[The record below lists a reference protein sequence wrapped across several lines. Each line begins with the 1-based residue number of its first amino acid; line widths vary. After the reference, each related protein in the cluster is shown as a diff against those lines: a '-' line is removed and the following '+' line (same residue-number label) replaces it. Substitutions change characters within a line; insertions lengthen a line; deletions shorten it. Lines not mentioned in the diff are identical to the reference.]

1 MVVVCVGWLLCFCL
15 LAYIKMDFFVFVFSL
30 LFTPLA
36 GPRGPRGKR
45 WLIGECVFHSV
56 QTIWRTK
63 KLKKAQILRFFHF
76 TFKTSI
82 VDSFKR
88 TSPIYPLYQP
98 SCKSTLFNQNKMPTV
113 SKKPS
118 IIFFTVLWEI
128 YQRDTFLRFSVFYI
142 KKQGLRECLYLVQN
156 NVSSQVCTCNSF
168 LIIQ

>member
-1 MVVVCVGWLLCFCL
+1 MSGYTPWL
-15 LAYIKMDFFVFVFSL
+15 DF
-30 LFTPLA
+30 TAPL
-36 GPRGPRGKR
+36 
-45 WLIGECVFHSV
+45 HSV
-56 QTIWRTK
+56 QTIWRSK

-128 YQRDTFLRFSVFYI
+128 YQRDMFLRFSVFYI
-142 KKQGLRECLYLVQN
+142 KKQCLRECLYLVQN
-156 NVSSQVCTCNSF
+156 NVSSQVCTFNSF
-168 LIIQ
+168 LIIQKFENTI

>member
-1 MVVVCVGWLLCFCL
+1 MVSKALYSIYLFLSLTHSGRIRIFRILL
-15 LAYIKMDFFVFVFSL
+15 S
-30 LFTPLA
+30 TQ
-36 GPRGPRGKR
+36 
-45 WLIGECVFHSV
+45 HSV
-56 QTIWRTK
+56 LPVWKAQ

-142 KKQGLRECLYLVQN
+142 KKQCLRECLYLVQN
-156 NVSSQVCTCNSF
+156 NVSSQVCTFNSF
-168 LIIQ
+168 LIIQKFENTI

>member
-1 MVVVCVGWLLCFCL
+1 M
-15 LAYIKMDFFVFVFSL
+15 SL
-30 LFTPLA
+30 KWRLREVTVLGGRLKVA
-36 GPRGPRGKR
+36 VAKGKKEEKWGHQGKIR
-45 WLIGECVFHSV
+45 
-56 QTIWRTK
+56 
-63 KLKKAQILRFFHF
+63 QILRFFHF

-142 KKQGLRECLYLVQN
+142 KKQCLRECLYLVQN
-156 NVSSQVCTCNSF
+156 NVSSQVCTFNSF

>member
-1 MVVVCVGWLLCFCL
+1 MLLHVEYPRILNILKIFKIL
-15 LAYIKMDFFVFVFSL
+15 EVEVLWYIFIYVAISAVNHSPAF
-30 LFTPLA
+30 A
-36 GPRGPRGKR
+36 PRTAT
-45 WLIGECVFHSV
+45 EHSV
-56 QTIWRTK
+56 QTIWRPK

-128 YQRDTFLRFSVFYI
+128 YQRDMFLRFSVFYI
-142 KKQGLRECLYLVQN
+142 KKQCLRECLYLVQN
-156 NVSSQVCTCNSF
+156 NVSSQVCTFNSF

>member
-1 MVVVCVGWLLCFCL
+1 MNVEKIANRLKLRNSKTCL
-15 LAYIKMDFFVFVFSL
+15 LMHFRLS
-30 LFTPLA
+30 
-36 GPRGPRGKR
+36 
-45 WLIGECVFHSV
+45 HSV

-142 KKQGLRECLYLVQN
+142 KKQCLRECLYLVQN
-156 NVSSQVCTCNSF
+156 NVSSQVCTFNSF